1 MFGMFLGSFAAALFF
16 LILMYGSDEHG
27 QKK

>member
-1 MFGMFLGSFAAALFF
+1 MSSLFLGSFAAALFF
-16 LILMYGSDEHG
+16 LILMYGSDDHG